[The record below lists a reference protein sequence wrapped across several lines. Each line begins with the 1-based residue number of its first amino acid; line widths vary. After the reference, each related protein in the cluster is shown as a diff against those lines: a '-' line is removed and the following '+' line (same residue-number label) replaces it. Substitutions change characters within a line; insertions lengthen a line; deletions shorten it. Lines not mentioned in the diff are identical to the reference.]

1 MFFTFCCFDWIVA
14 QAPGDRLSKTSGKAE
29 RDINGA
35 ISVPGSDR
43 LVAVTQSSNKQEFH
57 SSGLAVYPELGQVEA
72 AGQDI
77 RLGPVNMQVLVLLL
91 QNAGQLVSRA
101 DFFNQ
106 VWKNQSV
113 SDDTLTRCISDL
125 RKTLEPASNEAR
137 LIETVPKRG
146 YRWLPSVSEASKG
159 KPETSAGNT
168 GRRWKK
174 ALSWTLSVT
183 ALALLMSTASLWLAA
198 HWGQPTQTRLAVL
211 PVVAQGQTQTMLAAD
226 LDDTLRAQLLN
237 HRQVRFLSAGA
248 VASSPPNPYPY
259 FAHEFGTRWVVE
271 GKVRQD
277 GRGSRASLSLVEA
290 QTGIVLFTHARR
302 IDHSDEQI
310 GKFAMEFIDEILLLR
325 LDKM

>member
-1 MFFTFCCFDWIVA
+1 MT
-14 QAPGDRLSKTSGKAE
+14 
-29 RDINGA
+29 N
-35 ISVPGSDR
+35 
-43 LVAVTQSSNKQEFH
+43 SSNKQVFQ
-57 SSGLAVYPELGQVEA
+57 SGGLAVYPELGQVEA

-125 RKTLEPASNEAR
+125 RKALEPASNQAQ

-146 YRWLPSVSEASKG
+146 YRWLPDVF
-159 KPETSAGNT
+159 ETSTDDAEVTNINLIAET
-168 GRRWKK
+168 RWRWKNV
-174 ALSWTLSVT
+174 LSWGLSVA
-183 ALALLMSTASLWLAA
+183 ALVLLISTATLWLAVYLA
-198 HWGQPTQTRLAVL
+198 SPDQTRLAVL
-211 PVVAQGQTQTMLAAD
+211 PIVAQEQKHALMAAD

-237 HRQVRFLSAGA
+237 HSQVKFLSASA

-259 FAHEFGTRWVVE
+259 FAREFGTRWVVE

-277 GRGSRASLSLVEA
+277 GQGSRASLSLVEA
-290 QTGIVLFTHARR
+290 QTGIVLFTHARH

-310 GKFAMEFIDEILLLR
+310 GKFATEFIDEVLLLR

>member
-1 MFFTFCCFDWIVA
+1 LFLAFCYFDSIVA
-14 QAPGDRLSKTSGKAE
+14 QVPGDRLSKTSGKAE
-29 RDINGA
+29 RGINTA

-43 LVAVTQSSNKQEFH
+43 LVAVNQSSNKQVFH
-57 SSGLAVYPELGQVEA
+57 SGGLAVYPELGQVEA

-91 QNAGQLVSRA
+91 RNAGQLVSRTE
-101 DFFNQ
+101 FFNQ

-125 RKTLEPASNEAR
+125 RKALEPASDQAR

-146 YRWLPSVSEASKG
+146 YRWLPPVSEGQQG
-159 KPETSAGNT
+159 KHEISAGTT
-168 GRRWKK
+168 GWSWKK
-174 ALSWTLSVT
+174 LLYWTLAVT

-198 HWGQPTQTRLAVL
+198 HLGQPVQTRLAVL
-211 PVVAQGQTQTMLAAD
+211 PVVAHGQTQSMLAAD

-237 HRQVRFLSAGA
+237 HQQVKFLSASA
-248 VASSPPNPYPY
+248 VASGPPNPYPY

-277 GRGSRASLSLVEA
+277 GQGSRASLSLVEA
-290 QTGIVLFTHARR
+290 QTGIVLFTHARH
-302 IDHSDEQI
+302 IDHSDQQI
-310 GKFAMEFIDEILLLR
+310 GKFTTEFIDEVLLLR